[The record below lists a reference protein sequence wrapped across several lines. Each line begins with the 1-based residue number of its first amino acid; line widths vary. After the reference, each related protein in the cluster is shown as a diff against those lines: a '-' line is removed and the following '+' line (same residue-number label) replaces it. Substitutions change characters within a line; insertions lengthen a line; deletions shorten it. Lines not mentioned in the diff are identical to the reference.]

1 MTTGLLRAAAL
12 LPCLLMTPALAAE
25 PSPWLLRLGIHEI
38 SPNSD
43 AGTVAGARLDVDS
56 RLGPTFNIGYF
67 LTPNWAIDVLAALPF
82 KHDLSLNGAKV
93 GSTRQLPP
101 TVSLQYHFLPDAAF
115 SPYVAA
121 GINYT
126 TFWEDKLDNSP
137 AGLDIEDSWGLAA
150 QLGLDIRLDLQGQW
164 RLGMDLRY
172 IDIDADVKVAG
183 VKAGTAKIDPLAYG
197 MTLGY
202 RF

>member
-1 MTTGLLRAAAL
+1 MKTGLLRAAAL
-12 LPCLLMTPALAAE
+12 LPCLILTPTLAAE
-25 PSPWLLRLGIHEI
+25 SPPWLLRIGVHEI
-38 SPNSD
+38 SPKSD

-56 RLGPTFNIGYF
+56 RIGPTFNIGYF
-67 LTPNWAIDVLAALPF
+67 LTPHWAIDVLAALPF
-82 KHDLSLNGAKV
+82 KHDLLLNGTKV
-93 GSTRQLPP
+93 GSTQQLPP
-101 TVSLQYHFLPDAAF
+101 TVSLQYHFLPNAAF

-126 TFWEDKLDNSP
+126 TFWDDKLDGNL
-137 AGLDIEDSWGLAA
+137 AALDIEDSWGLAG
-150 QLGLDIRLDLQGQW
+150 QLGLDIRLDPAGHW

-172 IDIDADVKVAG
+172 IDIDAKVKVAG
-183 VKAGTAKIDPLAYG
+183 ADAGTAHVDPLAYG